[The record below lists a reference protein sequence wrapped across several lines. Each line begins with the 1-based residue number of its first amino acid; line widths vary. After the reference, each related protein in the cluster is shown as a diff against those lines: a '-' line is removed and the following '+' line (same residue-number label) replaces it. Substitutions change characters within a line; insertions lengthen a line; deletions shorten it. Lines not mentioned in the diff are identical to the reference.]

1 MLVSPSLLS
10 DADRQQRPLSSAMN
24 VHTLVPNLVFLLLLL
39 QILLLLLLLILLL
52 SPSSSAYLSDQWG
65 NWFKFALHNLFPGIP
80 QVIAVLK
87 SALSH
92 AH

>member
-24 VHTLVPNLVFLLLLL
+24 VHTLVPNLLFLLLLL
-39 QILLLLLLLILLL
+39 ILLLLLLLILLL